1 MEATPDSVPGPLEWS
16 HVEGT
21 HSYELLVGN
30 QHFATLAWQ
39 AGSGSI
45 ATADSSEGRWT
56 LKRRG
61 FLWPGITVRNAATR
75 QEMAVLRAQWREST
89 IQLADGRT
97 FRWTRSGFRDPSWK
111 VTDSLGSELLTFEP
125 KRQGKHLR
133 GCSVVCSPSANNQP
147 ALLLLLVLGWYFIV
161 LAWVEEHHDVTG
173 AIGATLG
180 DA

>member
-1 MEATPDSVPGPLEWS
+1 METRPEGVLGQLEWTHIS
-16 HVEGT
+16 GT
-21 HSYELLVGN
+21 HAYELLVGN

-45 ATADSSEGRWT
+45 AAVDSSEGRWT

-61 FLWPGITVRNAATR
+61 FLWPGITVRDAATR
-75 QEMAVLRAQWREST
+75 GEIAVLRAQWREST
-89 IQLADGRT
+89 IQLPDGST

-111 VTDSLGSELLTFEP
+111 VTDSLGNEILTFEP
-125 KRQGKHLR
+125 RRREKHLD
-133 GCSVVCSPSANNQP
+133 GCLVTCSPTANAHP
-147 ALLLLLVLGWYFIV
+147 GLLLLLVLGFYFIV